1 MLALSQTIL
10 GLCVFYTIYS
20 AVSGLPKL
28 YNLVKNEYKKLS
40 QGRY

>member
-1 MLALSQTIL
+1 MLTVSQTVI
-10 GLCVFYTIYS
+10 GLCVFYTGYS
-20 AVSGLPKL
+20 VVNSLPKL